1 MKKLNSTFR
10 KPWES
15 PLEKNLE
22 ENLKEKEPVQDAAG
36 QEDRAKALYAQ
47 LCSDEYSERPFEKY
61 GLGDGMTVVN
71 QVMGEYWKPRFLMD
85 NNAKTAFEFMDPCE
99 RLTTISAEDID
110 WSSFKNVPEEAIRR
124 AKRLSAHYPTFV
136 RKFENGIASV
146 DWQIN
151 PDGRY
156 FMDEDG
162 YGMTDDEEITV
173 YGYIDRTGKPLVKF
187 RIIKDFEELRR
198 MKQEA
203 IRQTS

>member
-1 MKKLNSTFR
+1 MKKLNSIFR

-15 PLEKNLE
+15 PLK
-22 ENLKEKEPVQDAAG
+22 ENLKEIESVQDTAG

-47 LCSDEYSERPFEKY
+47 LCSDKYSERPFEKY
-61 GLGDGMTVVN
+61 GLGDSMTVVN

-85 NNAKTAFEFMDPCE
+85 DSAKTAFEFMDPCE
-99 RLTTISAEDID
+99 RLTTISTEDID
-110 WSSFKNVPEEAIRR
+110 WSSFKNVPEEAIGR
-124 AKRLSAHYPTFV
+124 ARRLSAHYPTFV

-146 DWQIN
+146 DGQIN

-162 YGMTDDEEITV
+162 YGMTNDEEITV

-187 RIIKDFEELRR
+187 RIIKDFEELRM
-198 MKQEA
+198 MKQDA

>member
-1 MKKLNSTFR
+1 MKKLNSIFR

-15 PLEKNLE
+15 PLK
-22 ENLKEKEPVQDAAG
+22 ENLKEKESVQDTAG
-36 QEDRAKALYAQ
+36 QEARAKALYAQ
-47 LCSDEYSERPFEKY
+47 LCSDKYSERPFEKY
-61 GLGDGMTVVN
+61 GLGDSMTVVN

-85 NNAKTAFEFMDPCE
+85 DSAKTAFEFMDPCE
-99 RLTTISAEDID
+99 RLTTISTEDID
-110 WSSFKNVPEEAIRR
+110 WSSFRNVPEEAIGR
-124 AKRLSAHYPTFV
+124 ARRLSAHYPTFV

-162 YGMTDDEEITV
+162 YGMTNDEEITV

-187 RIIKDFEELRR
+187 RIIKDFEELRM
-198 MKQEA
+198 MKQDA

>member
-1 MKKLNSTFR
+1 MKKLNSIFR

-15 PLEKNLE
+15 PLK
-22 ENLKEKEPVQDAAG
+22 ENLKEIESVQDTAG

-47 LCSDEYSERPFEKY
+47 LCSDKYSERPFEKY
-61 GLGDGMTVVN
+61 KLGDSMTVVN

-85 NNAKTAFEFMDPCE
+85 DSAKTAFEFMDPCE
-99 RLTTISAEDID
+99 RLTTISTEDID
-110 WSSFKNVPEEAIRR
+110 WSSFKNVPEEAIGR
-124 AKRLSAHYPTFV
+124 ARRLSAHYPTFV

-162 YGMTDDEEITV
+162 YGMTNDEEITV

-187 RIIKDFEELRR
+187 RIIKDFEELRM
-198 MKQEA
+198 MKQDA

>member
-1 MKKLNSTFR
+1 MKKLNSIFR

-15 PLEKNLE
+15 PLK
-22 ENLKEKEPVQDAAG
+22 ENLKEKESVQDTAG

-47 LCSDEYSERPFEKY
+47 LCSDKYSERPFEKY
-61 GLGDGMTVVN
+61 GLGDSMTVVN

-85 NNAKTAFEFMDPCE
+85 DSAKTAFEFMDPCE
-99 RLTTISAEDID
+99 RLTTISTEDID
-110 WSSFKNVPEEAIRR
+110 WSSFRNVPEEAIGR
-124 AKRLSAHYPTFV
+124 ARRLSAHYPTFV

-162 YGMTDDEEITV
+162 YGMTNDEEITV

-187 RIIKDFEELRR
+187 RIIIDFEELRM
-198 MKQEA
+198 MKQDA